1 MQEKTALCPV
11 CGSIRFRVVYRAGS
25 YHCRDLRP
33 QATIAKCAVCGTAYL
48 NDAVH
53 SFQENL
59 YAYYERFAGRSMEE
73 LVSPLTLA
81 SYHRVLRR
89 LRKHCFLQS
98 ILDVG
103 CGKGEFV
110 WAAIGQGYEV
120 EGLEL
125 SAEAVSVAL
134 SNALPVKQQDLFCRE
149 FDDRRWSAITMFEVL
164 EHLDH
169 PMSMIKRV
177 TDLLEPGGI
186 LYLTTPN
193 YNSLDRLI
201 LGRNWDVFHPEH
213 ITYFSTHGLARLV
226 RKLEPRL
233 QLVSV
238 ESNNISPQLFK
249 PTLDLIKGLFEGR
262 KLENRQL
269 NRRDLDSTLD
279 LRSLAEGTR
288 LSRQG
293 KRVINK
299 VLSVLG
305 MGATTIFTARKVKS

>member
-1 MQEKTALCPV
+1 
-11 CGSIRFRVVYRAGS
+11 
-25 YHCRDLRP
+25 
-33 QATIAKCAVCGTAYL
+33 
-48 NDAVH
+48 
-53 SFQENL
+53 
-59 YAYYERFAGRSMEE
+59 MEE

-89 LRKHCFLQS
+89 LSKHCIVQS

-110 WAAIGQGYEV
+110 WAALGQGYAV

-125 SAEAVSVAL
+125 SSEAIKVAL
-134 SNALPVKQQDLFCRE
+134 SNDLPVKEQHLFSSE
-149 FDDRRWSAITMFEVL
+149 LDTRRWSAITMFEVL
-164 EHLDH
+164 EHVDH

-186 LYLTTPN
+186 LYLNTPN
-193 YNSLDRLI
+193 YNSLDRLV
-201 LGRNWDVFHPEH
+201 LGPNWHVFHPEH
-213 ITYFSTHGLARLV
+213 ITYFSTHGLALLM

-238 ESNNISPQLFK
+238 ESNNISPQLLK
-249 PTLDLIKGLFEGR
+249 SSLDLIKGLFEGR
-262 KLENRQL
+262 KLEKCQS
-269 NRRDLDSTLD
+269 NRRDSDSTLD
-279 LRSLAEGTR
+279 LRSLSEGTR
-288 LSRQG
+288 LTRQG

-305 MGATTIFTARKVKS
+305 MGSTTIITARKVKP